1 MTEGGSRPE
10 DSAAGGPALHLPVLL
25 PEVLAAL
32 KPAGGKTILD
42 STFGAGGYTRALLRA
57 GASVI
62 GLDRDPTARAAADAV
77 ATQFPQSFVFGQARF
92 GTLDAV
98 AEGFGRASLDGVVL
112 DIGVSSMQL
121 DQAERG
127 FSFRA
132 DGPLD
137 MRMDRDG
144 PSAAD
149 IVNGTAEADLAAIL
163 FYLGEERDSRR
174 IARAIV
180 ADRVATPFTRTRQ
193 LAELVGRVV
202 RGAPKGIHPATRT
215 FQALRIAVND
225 ELGELVAALEAAER
239 ILAPDGVLAV
249 VTFHSLEDRLV
260 KRFLTRAGGR
270 GGSGSRHLP
279 QVQTIAPS
287 FTLPPGQPVLPGEA
301 ETAANPRARSAKLR
315 VGIRTSAPPMPSD
328 PDLHKLIGPGRLATE
343 R

>member
-1 MTEGGSRPE
+1 MGGGSGPQGP
-10 DSAAGGPALHLPVLL
+10 AAGGPAPHRPVLL

-32 KPAGGKTILD
+32 GPRAGATILD
-42 STFGAGGYTRALLRA
+42 GTFGAGGYTGAMLQA
-57 GASVI
+57 GARVI
-62 GLDRDPTARAAADAV
+62 GLDRDPSAEEAASRIMAAFPDAF
-77 ATQFPQSFVFGQARF
+77 TFRQARF

-98 AEGFGRASLDGVVL
+98 AEALGQAPLDGVVL

-121 DQAERG
+121 DQPDRG
-127 FSFRA
+127 FSFRF

-137 MRMDRDG
+137 MRMERDG

-149 IVNGTAEADLAAIL
+149 IVNTTDETTLAAIL
-163 FYLGEERDSRR
+163 FHLGEERESRR

-180 ADRVATPFTRTRQ
+180 ADRVAKPFTRTRP

-225 ELGELVAALEAAER
+225 ELGQLVAALEAAER
-239 ILAPDGVLAV
+239 VLKPGGVLAV

-260 KRFLTRAGGR
+260 KRFLARTAGR
-270 GGSGSRHLP
+270 GGAGSRHLP
-279 QVQTIAPS
+279 QVEVAAPS
-287 FTLPPGQPVLPGEA
+287 FTLPSGQPVLPGEA
-301 ETAANPRARSAKLR
+301 EVEANPRARSAKLR
-315 VGIRTSAPPMPSD
+315 FGLRTTAAPMPSD
-328 PDLHKLIGPGRLATE
+328 PDLHKLIGPGRLAME